1 MSGTLWQADGQLGT
15 LTRCSTPVLG
25 TFWVDEGE
33 SITGCVQFGRKES
46 VFDEHCQTGLS
57 RLPRPALAR
66 QKTGDT
72 TSLDC
77 LTYLQGPSPTVF
89 AVGQVPVPGDHYA
102 GTYKVGQLAAP
113 S

>member
-1 MSGTLWQADGQLGT
+1 MSTVKLSCLAF
-15 LTRCSTPVLG
+15 P
-25 TFWVDEGE
+25 
-33 SITGCVQFGRKES
+33 
-46 VFDEHCQTGLS
+46 GLS
-57 RLPRPALAR
+57 WTS
-66 QKTGDT
+66 KTGDT

-77 LTYLQGPSPTVF
+77 LTYLQGSSPTVF

>member
-1 MSGTLWQADGQLGT
+1 M
-15 LTRCSTPVLG
+15 LG
-25 TFWVDEGE
+25 TFWVDKGK
-33 SITGCVQFGRKES
+33 SITVSVQFGRKES
-46 VFDEHCQTGLS
+46 VFDEHCQTGTS
-57 RLPRPALAR
+57 RLPRLALAR

-77 LTYLQGPSPTVF
+77 LTYLQGSSPTVF

-102 GTYKVGQLAAP
+102 GTYLVGQFSAP